1 MSDERHYATVKIAA
15 AVTGVSARTIRY
27 WITSGKLP
35 AVAGDSGKLVLL
47 ADVER
52 LAGHR
57 RQADGNGN
65 PAEPG
70 AVATAGDGATHQLEV
85 IRDTLIKPHLET
97 IERQTA
103 TIAKQAETI
112 GRVTAERDQAQ
123 RDRDALQARLRALE
137 AQHAESPTQPSSA
150 PETAT
155 DAATDVPW
163 WQFWRR

>member
-35 AVAGDSGKLVLL
+35 AVAGGSGKLVLL

-57 RQADGNGN
+57 RQADSNGN
-65 PAEPG
+65 LAEP
-70 AVATAGDGATHQLEV
+70 VATATTTDVATHQLEV
-85 IRDTLIKPHLET
+85 IRDTLVKPHLEM
-97 IERQTA
+97 IERQAA
-103 TIAKQAETI
+103 TIAEQAETV
-112 GRVTAERDQAQ
+112 GKLTAERDALQ
-123 RDRDALQARLRALE
+123 RRVDALGARRQSAQEPTVLRTI
-137 AQHAESPTQPSSA
+137 HPDHT

-155 DAATDVPW
+155 QRAW
-163 WQFWRR
+163 WQFWKW

>member
-15 AVTGVSARTIRY
+15 AVTGVSDRTIRY

-65 PAEPG
+65 LAEPV
-70 AVATAGDGATHQLEV
+70 AVATADDGATHQLEV
-85 IRDTLIKPHLET
+85 IRDTLIKPHLEL
-97 IERQTA
+97 IERQAA
-103 TIAKQAETI
+103 TIAEQAETV
-112 GRVTAERDQAQ
+112 GKLTAE
-123 RDRDALQARLRALE
+123 RDALQARLSDVE
-137 AQHAESPTQPSSA
+137 AQQAHSPATAVPT

-155 DAATDVPW
+155 RRVW
-163 WQFWRR
+163 WRVWER